1 MIPTGPKLEPASKP
15 PAAPRRSMLF
25 YAVFWGGFMFV
36 FNSLIPTLRQAF
48 ATGHVE
54 WFPLILGAVI
64 WSLGGLAFGWIL
76 TKWMRWIAGRKSA
89 NPAKSELEA

>member
-1 MIPTGPKLEPASKP
+1 
-15 PAAPRRSMLF
+15 MLF

-54 WFPLILGAVI
+54 WFPLD
-64 WSLGGLAFGWIL
+64 SR
-76 TKWMRWIAGRKSA
+76 M
-89 NPAKSELEA
+89 P